1 MSDGVTV
8 RQRLFLQRIGS
19 AHSFAGFYAPP
30 TATDNPGVSADQRSV
45 PNRSPPTF
53 RPTACPRKLLPPLRK
68 TGIRIERTCRS
79 APATL
84 TFFIVRRRSGLPSYS
99 VLPNDRS
106 LFTTVQYRP
115 AGHIRTRRDIMP
127 RQNTPNDRITTK
139 RNLKR
144 IFQNMPKRHTDCF
157 SLYLIQIYLN
167 YHIYF
172 IYFGIHKKKKRGAY
186 RNKQPIK
193 SPTPHT
199 FIKLF

>member
-1 MSDGVTV
+1 MPIRSPASTLLP
-8 RQRLFLQRIGS
+8 QQRIIP
-19 AHSFAGFYAPP
+19 AFPP
-30 TATDNPGVSADQRSV
+30 ISDPYRTGVS
-45 PNRSPPTF
+45 PTF

-84 TFFIVRRRSGLPSYS
+84 TFFTVRRRSGLPSYS

-172 IYFGIHKKKKRGAY
+172 IYFGIHKKKERRCIQKQTT
-186 RNKQPIK
+186 NKI
-193 SPTPHT
+193 THT
-199 FIKLF
+199 THFY